1 MLRTVGVGSLDDL
14 FAHLPPEVRL
24 NRPLEIPAG
33 KSEYEIVDYFRA
45 RGGECADG
53 YAWFLGAGVYRHY
66 RPVLVDTV
74 VSRSEFLTSYTPYQA
89 EISQGTL
96 TTIFEFQTM
105 ICQLTGMDVANASM
119 YDGSTA
125 VPEAAMMAMR
135 LTGRD
140 RILVARSVH
149 PEYREVLSTYAQH
162 QGMPVAEIGYA
173 RETAALDHG
182 DLEKKIDDQ
191 TAAVII
197 QSPNFFGIVEDV
209 RRAAEI
215 AHRHGALL
223 IYVFTEAVS
232 LGLLEPPRD
241 ADIVAGELQSFA
253 ISPSY
258 GGPFAGIIAT
268 KEKFMRQ
275 MPGRIVG
282 ETKDTRGNR
291 AFCLTLA
298 AREQHIRREKATS
311 NICTNQA
318 LIALMATVF
327 MTVYGK
333 QGLRELAQQNLSKA
347 HYLAGKLPLRFS
359 GPFFN
364 EFVVSTEIPR
374 CDQRVAAARKES
386 SAACRLARY
395 YPELENSMLLCATE
409 MSRREEMDAVAE
421 AFAMIKKVRPHV
433 NQNEPLLFERSSPGK
448 RGYQLPPLDV
458 PAVDPASGARRPK
471 HARRNRRF
479 PGSQRSGSHPP
490 LHAPLHVELRH
501 RSRPVPARLLHHE
514 VQPARQRAG
523 SAHRRPGLGAS
534 LSARIAVAGNH
545 GSDGDARTDA
555 RRNHRHGRGHA
566 AAGRGRARRVHGHPA
581 GPRAAPIARQSPQE
595 ASDSG
600 FGARHQSGHRR
611 HGRLCGRKHQVQRP
625 GMVDVE
631 RAGAFGGRR
640 CRRADADQSQHARR
654 LRRTTLRASP
664 KSCTP
669 KAPSSTW
676 TAPT

>member
-1 MLRTVGVGSLDDL
+1 MLDACGVSSAEEL
-14 FAHLPPEVRL
+14 FAHLPEAVRL
-24 NRPLEIPAG
+24 HRPLDLAPGI
-33 KSEYEIVDYFRA
+33 SEYEIVQYFRDRA
-45 RGGECADG
+45 AENADG
-53 YAWFLGAGVYRHY
+53 YASFLGAGVYRHY

-105 ICQLTGMDVANASM
+105 ICQLTGMEVSNAPR
-119 YDGSTA
+119 YDGSST

-140 RILVARSVH
+140 RILVARTVH
-149 PEYREVLSTYAQH
+149 PEYREVLATYAQH
-162 QGMPVAEIGYA
+162 QGMPVAELEYA
-173 RETAALDHG
+173 RASGVLDTS

-191 TAAVII
+191 TAAVIV

-223 IYVFTEAVS
+223 IFVFTEAVS
-232 LGLLEPPRD
+232 LGLLEPPGD

-268 KEKFMRQ
+268 KQKFARQ

-282 ETKDTRGNR
+282 ETKDTRGHR

-333 QGLRELAQQNLSKA
+333 EGLRELASQNLAKA

-364 EFVVSTEIPR
+364 EFVVSTNSRAPEAIN
-374 CDQRVAAARKES
+374 AALLEHKIIGG
-386 SAACRLARY
+386 LA
-395 YPELENSMLLCATE
+395 
-409 MSRREEMDAVAE
+409 
-421 AFAMIKKVRPHV
+421 
-433 NQNEPLLFERSSPGK
+433 
-448 RGYQLPPLDV
+448 
-458 PAVDPASGARRPK
+458 
-471 HARRNRRF
+471 
-479 PGSQRSGSHPP
+479 
-490 LHAPLHVELRH
+490 
-501 RSRPVPARLLHHE
+501 
-514 VQPARQRAG
+514 
-523 SAHRRPGLGAS
+523 LG
-534 LSARIAVAGNH
+534 
-545 GSDGDARTDA
+545 
-555 RRNHRHGRGHA
+555 
-566 AAGRGRARRVHGHPA
+566 
-581 GPRAAPIARQSPQE
+581 
-595 ASDSG
+595 
-600 FGARHQSGHRR
+600 
-611 HGRLCGRKHQVQRP
+611 
-625 GMVDVE
+625 
-631 RAGAFGGRR
+631 
-640 CRRADADQSQHARR
+640 
-654 LRRTTLRASP
+654 
-664 KSCTP
+664 
-669 KAPSSTW
+669 
-676 TAPT
+676 

>member
-1 MLRTVGVGSLDDL
+1 VRYLPKSDIERREMLSALGVESLEDL
-14 FAHLPPEVRL
+14 FAHLPPQVRL
-24 NRPLEIPAG
+24 NRSLNIPSG

-45 RGGECADG
+45 RGDECAPPGTNG
-53 YAWFLGAGVYRHY
+53 YASFLGAGVYRHY
-66 RPVLVDTV
+66 QPVLVDTV

-125 VPEAAMMAMR
+125 VPEAAMMALR

-140 RILVARSVH
+140 RILAARSVH
-149 PEYREVLSTYAQH
+149 PEYREVLATYARH
-162 QGMPVAEIGYA
+162 QGMPLAEVDYV
-173 RETAALDHG
+173 RETGALDLSE
-182 DLEKKIDDQ
+182 LEQKIDHQ

-197 QSPNFFGIVEDV
+197 QSPNFFGILEDT
-209 RRAAEI
+209 RRVAEI

-223 IYVFTEAVS
+223 IFVFAEAVS

-333 QGLRELAQQNLSKA
+333 AGLRELASQNLAKA
-347 HYLAGKLPLRFS
+347 HYLAGNLPLQFT

-364 EFVVSTEIPR
+364 EFVVSTNKRAPDAINRALLE
-374 CDQRVAAARKES
+374 RKIIGGLPLG
-386 SAACRLARY
+386 RF
-395 YPELENSMLLCATE
+395 YPELDRAMLLCATE
-409 MSRREEMDAVAE
+409 MSRREDMDQVAQ
-421 AFAMIKKVRPHV
+421 A
-433 NQNEPLLFERSSPGK
+433 L
-448 RGYQLPPLDV
+448 
-458 PAVDPASGARRPK
+458 
-471 HARRNRRF
+471 
-479 PGSQRSGSHPP
+479 
-490 LHAPLHVELRH
+490 
-501 RSRPVPARLLHHE
+501 
-514 VQPARQRAG
+514 
-523 SAHRRPGLGAS
+523 
-534 LSARIAVAGNH
+534 
-545 GSDGDARTDA
+545 
-555 RRNHRHGRGHA
+555 
-566 AAGRGRARRVHGHPA
+566 
-581 GPRAAPIARQSPQE
+581 
-595 ASDSG
+595 
-600 FGARHQSGHRR
+600 
-611 HGRLCGRKHQVQRP
+611 
-625 GMVDVE
+625 
-631 RAGAFGGRR
+631 
-640 CRRADADQSQHARR
+640 
-654 LRRTTLRASP
+654 
-664 KSCTP
+664 
-669 KAPSSTW
+669 
-676 TAPT
+676 TA